1 MCVAVLLVLMKLE
14 IVFTFENICRVGE
27 EEEQV
32 LLPIQ
37 EGQGRV
43 GGQFQ

>member
-1 MCVAVLLVLMKLE
+1 MCCRFISFDEVGE
-14 IVFTFENICRVGE
+14 IVFTFKNICRVGE